1 MNILCLAC
9 IVNLSRFYTR
19 YSSTNIP
26 FFSRDFLHYS
36 MLEKSFLSFA
46 YAFMFLKSYPTLPLA
61 IPIVLTALI
70 NMALFTNQVV
80 NLLSPKMRPSVTK
93 FTNLVIPHQ
102 HQLMRISGI
111 SEIIAF
117 PITLLHMTSG
127 HASILQPFLYF
138 TYLKVL

>member
-1 MNILCLAC
+1 MYAYLCLAC

-19 YSSTNIP
+19 YSSTNIS
-26 FFSRDFLHYS
+26 FFSRQFLQYC

-70 NMALFTNQVV
+70 NMALFTKQVV
-80 NLLSPKMRPSVTK
+80 NLLSPQMRHRVTK
-93 FTNLVIPHQ
+93 FTELVISHQ
-102 HQLMRISGI
+102 HQLMRICAI
-111 SEIIAF
+111 SEILAF

-127 HASILQPFLYF
+127 HASIMQPFLYF
-138 TYLKVL
+138 TYLKV